1 MGRASIRQNKNIYQ
15 LRREELGLTREKAS
29 DVVSAVSPE
38 RIESNVRCQ
47 DWELTADEMRV
58 LDEAIAEII

>member
-15 LRREELGLTREKAS
+15 LRRESLGLTREKAS

-38 RIESNVRCQ
+38 RIESNVRCL